1 VPDLRAAVAY
11 VDTSALVKLV
21 VREAQSD
28 ALERELLT
36 WRGLATSTITTIE
49 LPRAVQRARAEG
61 RESVAGSEAIAV
73 LLGAIAEIP
82 LSARV
87 RSTASTLAPVELRT
101 LDAIHLASA
110 LSLGGDLAVVITYDH
125 RMTSAATALGLH
137 TAAPD

>member
-1 VPDLRAAVAY
+1 M
-11 VDTSALVKLV
+11 
-21 VREAQSD
+21 REC
-28 ALERELLT
+28 
-36 WRGLATSTITTIE
+36 G
-49 LPRAVQRARAEG
+49 
-61 RESVAGSEAIAV
+61 AGSEAIAV
-73 LLGAIAEIP
+73 LLAAIAEIP

-87 RSTASTLAPVELRT
+87 RYAACTLAPVELRT

>member
-28 ALERELLT
+28 ALERELST
-36 WRGLATSTITTIE
+36 WRRLATSTITTME

-61 RESVAGSEAIAV
+61 RNEAIA
-73 LLGAIAEIP
+73 LLLAAIAEIP

-101 LDAIHLASA
+101 LDAIQLASA
-110 LSLGGDLAVVITYDH
+110 LSLGATLPWSSL
-125 RMTSAATALGLH
+125 MTTA
-137 TAAPD
+137 

>member
-1 VPDLRAAVAY
+1 MPDLRVAVAY

-21 VREAQSD
+21 VREAHSD
-28 ALERELLT
+28 AIERELST

-61 RESVAGSEAIAV
+61 RESVASIEAIDI

-87 RSTASTLAPVELRT
+87 RSTACTIAPVALGT

-110 LSLGGDLAVVITYDH
+110 LTLGGDLAVVITYDH
-125 RMTSAATALGLH
+125 RMTSAATALGLR